1 MVEVSVLKRDADWIG
16 FKAEGHAGYAAAGED
31 IYCAGVSAL
40 TQTALLGL
48 IKHLCQKPVY
58 EIKDGC
64 LHCFLPEDLSLED
77 RQKAN
82 LILST
87 MEIGLRSMEEAYP
100 QYVKVSGGGF

>member
-1 MVEVSVLKRDADWIG
+1 MVEVTILKRDADWIG
-16 FKAEGHAGYAAAGED
+16 FKAEGHAAYAAPGED
-31 IYCAGVSAL
+31 IYCAGVSAV

-48 IKHLCQKPVY
+48 MKHLRQMPVY

-64 LHCFLPEDLSLED
+64 LHCFLPANLSRED

-82 LILST
+82 VILST
-87 MEIGLRSMEEAYP
+87 MEMGLRSMQEAYP